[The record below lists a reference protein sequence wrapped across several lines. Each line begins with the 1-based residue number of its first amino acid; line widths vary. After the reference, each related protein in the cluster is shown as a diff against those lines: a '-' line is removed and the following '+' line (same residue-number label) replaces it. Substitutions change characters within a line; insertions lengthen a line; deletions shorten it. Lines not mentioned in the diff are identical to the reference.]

1 MKTSNKQ
8 TSCRKWLVLS
18 RGLTQ
23 GDVSH
28 SNLVFGFP
36 LVIKEVLPQDVTN
49 EKKKDKKDLVT

>member
-1 MKTSNKQ
+1 M
-8 TSCRKWLVLS
+8 LS

-49 EKKKDKKDLVT
+49 GKKKKKNDKKDLVT